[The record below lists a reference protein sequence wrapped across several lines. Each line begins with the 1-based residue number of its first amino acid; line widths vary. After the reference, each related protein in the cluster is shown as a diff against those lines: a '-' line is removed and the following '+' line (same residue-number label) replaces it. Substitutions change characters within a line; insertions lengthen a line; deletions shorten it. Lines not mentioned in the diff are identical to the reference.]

1 MEMKFGFCQKKA
13 DGVKL
18 YGLIA
23 RKVDI
28 GKKVGKKN
36 WECRVL
42 LPRCCTYARWKAIP
56 QKQHHLKKEKRK
68 RLREEIVSRT
78 LFGKGAARQ

>member
-28 GKKVGKKN
+28 EKKVAKKN
-36 WECRVL
+36 WECQVVFRRLDLVDAA
-42 LPRCCTYARWKAIP
+42 PDPAM
-56 QKQHHLKKEKRK
+56 KKEMNGKHRYRK
-68 RLREEIVSRT
+68 CGRIN
-78 LFGKGAARQ
+78 FG